1 MTKSLTQ
8 ILNVIGVILL
18 VFLIFDIFG
27 MHLFKNKMG
36 YCEDQMNF
44 DVNYEECMG
53 NKQRWIIY
61 PYNFDNIANGLLTLF
76 VIASLDGWG
85 ETM

>member
-1 MTKSLTQ
+1 
-8 ILNVIGVILL
+8 
-18 VFLIFDIFG
+18 

-44 DVNYEECMG
+44 DVNYEECME

-85 ETM
+85 ETMQICFNSNNSKYGPSSYRN

>member
-27 MHLFKNKMG
+27 MHLFRNKMG
-36 YCEDQMNF
+36 YCDDQMNF
-44 DVNYEECMG
+44 DVSYEVCME
-53 NKQRWIIY
+53 NK
-61 PYNFDNIANGLLTLF
+61 
-76 VIASLDGWG
+76 
-85 ETM
+85 